1 MILISNFLHTLL
13 IFLRYVHDLA
23 VSSSYPTHVFVI
35 QVHDR
40 AKISDSESQAALS
53 KIQKMESNLQNN
65 DKEIHLLQSQLD
77 QVEKDRSC
85 LLAAVALVSGVLIPQ
100 LARQAEL
107 VSNENMYGA

>member
-1 MILISNFLHTLL
+1 
-13 IFLRYVHDLA
+13 
-23 VSSSYPTHVFVI
+23 
-35 QVHDR
+35 
-40 AKISDSESQAALS
+40 
-53 KIQKMESNLQNN
+53 MESNLQNN

-107 VSNENMYGA
+107 VSIENMMYGNLEKSRRDEVTSVFLSPAEKSGLPYVL